1 MVSLLVRTSFS
12 IPSPVSWISIAFFR
26 AECNIVNF
34 TTNRPLPPGPADVT
48 MPLMTT
54 RRALT
59 LLTALTLLAFGL
71 RALSLDAQSMWRD
84 EIDTLCFALDFWE
97 RLEGAMGH
105 DERGQDPP
113 WSSPERLRCQPTPG
127 VSRVDN
133 AQGLRSTLR
142 ALLTLPGWNGPLY
155 TVAMRPWIG
164 LSGESPFALRYSS
177 LLFGLLAVPLTYVV
191 GRRLLGTAVGLV
203 GATLVA
209 LSPHLVWYSQ
219 EAKMYAAI
227 LALGLLAIYG
237 LRRALDQNQ
246 TSEVFRDFGSLKWWG
261 ATVGATTLALY
272 CHVLAALLIPLQM
285 ALGLIWWPRTRR
297 HWRGALVA
305 LGLLTLPY
313 LPLVVWQVRTWLL
326 PAGKATLFTVGRL
339 DLMLDAA
346 FGGWAGSFVGEPWAT
361 LVLGGLTV
369 LALFGVVGSGL
380 SEGGIE
386 TGDRDLLHLGG
397 SQGAERGSVGEPR
410 PTPGER
416 RVADPPGARESR
428 TEKGSIGD
436 LRPTPGE
443 RRVADPPGARE
454 SRTEKGSV
462 GDPRPTPGERRVAD
476 PPGARESRT
485 EKGSVGEPRPTL
497 GWREPLALLV
507 WMGLPLLGIWL
518 ISARQPIF
526 TNRYVIWSA
535 PAFYLLAAAGFVGLV
550 RLGRGGGLVAAG
562 LLLLVL
568 AGDGRALADQAT
580 RSLKPD
586 FRAAAAYV
594 ERHYRPGD
602 LVVFHLS
609 YMAQNF
615 DYYFPGEYEGW
626 GAPAPGGGMSESE
639 LDFLMRTNTSGHERV
654 WLVMS
659 EAEMWDPQGLV
670 KAWMDDQA
678 LVPPEAQVFAHVSVY
693 GYEVR
698 SRE

>member
-1 MVSLLVRTSFS
+1 
-12 IPSPVSWISIAFFR
+12 
-26 AECNIVNF
+26 
-34 TTNRPLPPGPADVT
+34 
-48 MPLMTT
+48 MPHMIT

-97 RLEGAMGH
+97 RLEGAVGH
-105 DERGQDPP
+105 DEGGQDPA
-113 WSSPERLRCQPTPG
+113 WSSPERLSCQPTPG
-127 VSRVDN
+127 LSRVED
-133 AQGLRSTLR
+133 AQGLGAMLR

-191 GRRLLGTAVGLV
+191 GRRLLGAAAGGV
-203 GATLVA
+203 GATLVT
-209 LSPHLVWYSQ
+209 LSPHMVWYSQ

-227 LALGLLAIYG
+227 LALGLLTIYG
-237 LRRALDQNQ
+237 LRRALDQ
-246 TSEVFRDFGSLKWWG
+246 TSEAFRDFGSLKWWG
-261 ATVGATTLALY
+261 VAVAATTLALY
-272 CHVLAALLIPLQM
+272 CHVLAALLIPLQV
-285 ALGLIWWPRTRR
+285 ALGLIWWPRTRQ

-305 LGLLTLPY
+305 LGTLTLPY

-339 DLMLDAA
+339 DLMLDAVLSGW
-346 FGGWAGSFVGEPWAT
+346 GGNFVGEPWAT
-361 LVLGGLTV
+361 LILGGLGV

-386 TGDRDLLHLGG
+386 SGDRDLLQLGG
-397 SQGAERGSVGEPR
+397 SERGSV
-410 PTPGER
+410 
-416 RVADPPGARESR
+416 
-428 TEKGSIGD
+428 GD
-436 LRPTPGE
+436 LRPTPGGAE
-443 RRVADPPGARE
+443 GGSVGDTRPTPADRRVHDPPGAMRGV
-454 SRTEKGSV
+454 RAGVVQGSEACDQGRGAV
-462 GDPRPTPGERRVAD
+462 GDL
-476 PPGARESRT
+476 
-485 EKGSVGEPRPTL
+485 RPTL
-497 GWREPLALLV
+497 GGWREPLALLV

-550 RLGRGGGLVAAG
+550 RSGRGGGLVAAG

-568 AGDGRALADQAT
+568 AGDVRALADQTA
-580 RSLKPD
+580 RPIKPD

-594 ERHYRPGD
+594 EQQYRPGD
-602 LVVFHLS
+602 LVMFHLS
-609 YMAQNF
+609 YMAHNF
-615 DYYFPGEYEGW
+615 DYYFAGEYESW

-639 LDFLMRTNTSGHERV
+639 LDFLMQTNTSGHERV

-659 EAEMWDPQGLV
+659 EAEMWDPHGLI
-670 KAWMDDQA
+670 KAWMDDHA
-678 LVPPEAQVFAHVSVY
+678 LVPPEAQVFAHVSVFR
-693 GYEVR
+693 YEVR